1 MMTSPLNVPFDF
13 HNYTS
18 EVQRQY
24 LDAQTKILISNN
36 EVLISNS
43 NNEIKKLLIDACNGD
58 TVMIHD
64 LLLVNSYGIRL
75 S

>member
-1 MMTSPLNVPFDF
+1 MTSPLNVPFDF

-36 EVLISNS
+36 EVLISN
-43 NNEIKKLLIDACNGD
+43 NEIKKLLIEACNGD
-58 TVMIHD
+58 PIMIRD
-64 LLLVNSYGIRL
+64 LLLVNSYGM
-75 S
+75 